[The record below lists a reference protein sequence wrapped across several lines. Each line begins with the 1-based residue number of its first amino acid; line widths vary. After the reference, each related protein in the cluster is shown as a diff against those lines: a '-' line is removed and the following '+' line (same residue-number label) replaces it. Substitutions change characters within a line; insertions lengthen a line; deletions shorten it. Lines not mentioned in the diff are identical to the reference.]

1 MGPFCLQ
8 VWHTWGMH
16 NHASKPEHPDPL
28 PKRPRD
34 SNQLAF
40 QIVGELTGTL
50 APIPEENAG
59 PPKNPAAVALGKLG
73 GSKGGKARAAS
84 LTATQRQ
91 AIARTAA
98 QKRWAKK
105 SA

>member
-1 MGPFCLQ
+1 
-8 VWHTWGMH
+8 MH
-16 NHASKPEHPDPL
+16 SRVSKPEHPDPL

-50 APIPEENAG
+50 APLPPENVG

-73 GSKGGKARAAS
+73 GSKGGKARAAN
-84 LTATQRQ
+84 LTPEQRRE
-91 AIARTAA
+91 IA
-98 QKRWAKK
+98 QKAARKRWGKEEK
-105 SA
+105 

>member
-1 MGPFCLQ
+1 
-8 VWHTWGMH
+8 MH
-16 NHASKPEHPDPL
+16 SRISKPEHPDPL

-40 QIVGELTGTL
+40 QVVGELTGTL
-50 APIPEENAG
+50 APLPAETAG

-84 LTATQRQ
+84 LTPAERQ
-91 AIARTAA
+91 EIARKAA
-98 QKRWAKK
+98 RKRWDKE